1 VSRGDVCW
9 LIGDT
14 DVAEIEVA
22 HDPDTC
28 RSVVERGTWAD
39 TNPSLSAGEG
49 TASRSDSS
57 SSSAPTKGTDDSAP
71 ASGDA
76 TTAAVSQKLAY
87 SWSWYDEPARW
98 IRGNDVQ
105 DSGLLPPVNTLRN
118 RVEWYPD
125 GNCAVAPGY
134 TGWMY
139 WDATWLT
146 ETGWSFAYHNWVT
159 SPDPIDCRYP
169 LTSKSYARFE
179 NRAFCALISP
189 IGLISETKAHYSP
202 NGIEGYKDGSA
213 RAYPGHGNP
222 VVHERGVR
230 PKEPRS
236 VSREPTRQAKSNWL
250 CVRRGCRSAFRR
262 RIGSVLARGERKQS
276 LQRRH

>member
-1 VSRGDVCW
+1 MDWWRLAAVFWGNRRLVLGAAGGLVLAGIIGSPSALAAGATLEGPNVVHYGQPYELGGAERFVIEGERLPDGGCEFTRSSI
-9 LIGDT
+9 IGDT

-98 IRGNDVQ
+98 IRGNDVE
-105 DSGLLPPVNTLRN
+105 DSGWLPPVNTLRN

-159 SPDPIDCRYP
+159 SPDPIDCSP
-169 LTSKSYARFE
+169 LPRFGH
-179 NRAFCALISP
+179 RHGP
-189 IGLISETKAHYSP
+189 GT
-202 NGIEGYKDGSA
+202 GI
-213 RAYPGHGNP
+213 
-222 VVHERGVR
+222 
-230 PKEPRS
+230 
-236 VSREPTRQAKSNWL
+236 Q
-250 CVRRGCRSAFRR
+250 
-262 RIGSVLARGERKQS
+262 
-276 LQRRH
+276 